1 MFKSSK
7 PSIIAEGEF
16 KNGLKH
22 GLFRFKNQK
31 GPYDPEYVTYYEG
44 KMTFSSSSKIN

>member
-16 KNGLKH
+16 KNGQVIAFGNYKQLLKDSKTFFDMVEIAKRTH
-22 GLFRFKNQK
+22 
-31 GPYDPEYVTYYEG
+31 
-44 KMTFSSSSKIN
+44 KMNI